1 MPRFAR
7 GLLVLTLVLSGLA
20 MAEPAGATQA
30 DEQLFVSKLNDLRAS
45 RGLPRLSVDVRLT
58 DVARQWSARMASAK
72 EMSHNPNLAA
82 QSPRDWQK
90 LGENVGYGPS
100 VSSLHDALV
109 NSPPHLANMVDSKF
123 NAVGL
128 GVVISGSTIWVTQVF
143 MQAANIVVASPST
156 PVAASGTDW
165 YRLAGAGGE
174 THSFGAATRLAGVRS
189 SSPVVS
195 IAATADGSG
204 TWTAAADGSVFAQG
218 TAGYFG
224 SMSGRG
230 LSHPVVG
237 MAVTPSGKGYWLV
250 ARDGGIF
257 AFGDAAFAGSTGA
270 IRLNQPIVG
279 MAADPD
285 GAGYWFVA
293 ADGGVFAF
301 DAPFA
306 GSATGKL
313 TGDDKVTGM
322 AAHPSG
328 QGYWLVTARGTV
340 FAFGPA
346 EAHGDAAG
354 TARYIAGVT
363 AHPGGKGYWMAA
375 RRALTRPPDA
385 RLSGA
390 ADSIRASQGSSCWQ
404 PGPSAALCAD
414 VFEFPADASILNVRR
429 GEVVTVRF
437 DAADPP
443 IAARVLRYDA
453 PATEAGSVRELTPS
467 DAVTFTADY
476 PVGLHRIA
484 LSTGWAQG
492 SSSYLFRLNVR

>member
-1 MPRFAR
+1 VTVRKRLVPVLA
-7 GLLVLTLVLSGLA
+7 GLVAAAASSLA
-20 MAEPAGATQA
+20 AAPAGAGVNA
-30 DEQLFVSKLNDLRAS
+30 GE
-45 RGLPRLSVDVRLT
+45 DVF
-58 DVARQWSARMASAK
+58 
-72 EMSHNPNLAA
+72 NF
-82 QSPRDWQK
+82 
-90 LGENVGYGPS
+90 GEAPF
-100 VSSLHDALV
+100 L
-109 NSPPHLANMVDSKF
+109 
-123 NAVGL
+123 
-128 GVVISGSTIWVTQVF
+128 GST
-143 MQAANIVVASPST
+143 
-156 PVAASGTDW
+156 GK
-165 YRLAGAGGE
+165 LALNG
-174 THSFGAATRLAGVRS
+174 
-189 SSPVVS
+189 
-195 IAATADGSG
+195 
-204 TWTAAADGSVFAQG
+204 
-218 TAGYFG
+218 
-224 SMSGRG
+224 
-230 LSHPVVG
+230 PVVG
-237 MAVTPSGKGYWLV
+237 MAATASGKGYWLLARDGGVFGFGDAVFHGSTGALKLNQPVVGLAADPQDRGYWFVAADGGVFAFDVPFLGSMGARPLNQPVVGMAPSKTGQGYWLV